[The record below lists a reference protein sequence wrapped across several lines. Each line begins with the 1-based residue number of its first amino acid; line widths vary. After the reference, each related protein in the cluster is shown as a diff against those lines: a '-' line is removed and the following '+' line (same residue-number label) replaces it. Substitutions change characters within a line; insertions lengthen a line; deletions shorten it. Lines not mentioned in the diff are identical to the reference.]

1 MCPGRC
7 GTIFKVNVTVTYTGL
22 TYGALPKLVEVNKK
36 LLDADEVFGN
46 ESLETLFNII
56 LYLEGGLGTL
66 ERARMTMGCSGHVL
80 DLVAKCLVGGLN

>member
-1 MCPGRC
+1 VCPGRC

-46 ESLETLFNII
+46 ESLKTLFNII
-56 LYLEGGLGTL
+56 LYLEGGLRTL
-66 ERARMTMGCSGHVL
+66 EGARMTVGCSGHVL
-80 DLVAKCLVGGLN
+80 DLVAKCLVGGLS

>member
-1 MCPGRC
+1 VRNYR
-7 GTIFKVNVTVTYTGL
+7 VNVTVTYRGL

-36 LLDADEVFGN
+36 LLDADVVFGN